1 VALFAS
7 YGSAGFLVIAG
18 GAAVAWASVDRRAL
32 ARAVA
37 ASALAAAITAL
48 LALGVPAALGHQPLL
63 AMWTALSIHRT
74 AFTLPRSYAL
84 WLVFDPLDLAVFTG
98 LPVVVAGL
106 WALRRTIR
114 NTFAAGPLAAL
125 DRFRLGVFGGVAL
138 LLLMGV
144 VRGEVGRI
152 LIPLLPLVL
161 VTSVAEGGS
170 NPDTDEA
177 LGLGALLAAL
187 TLAIDAY
194 WAV

>member
-1 VALFAS
+1 MTTATIGGIPRTELDS
-7 YGSAGFLVIAG
+7 PFLAIAG
-18 GAAVAWASVDRRAL
+18 GAVVAWASVDRRAL
-32 ARAVA
+32 ARTVA
-37 ASALAAAITAL
+37 ASALA
-48 LALGVPAALGHQPLL
+48 
-63 AMWTALSIHRT
+63 IHRA

-114 NTFAAGPLAAL
+114 RTFAPGPLAAL

-138 LLLMGV
+138 LVLMGV

-152 LIPLLPLVL
+152 LIPLMPFVL
-161 VTSVAEGGS
+161 VGSMAEGGS
-170 NPDTDEA
+170 EPAADEA
-177 LGLGALLAAL
+177 LSLGVLLAAL

-194 WAV
+194 WVV